1 MNIKKTLILATV
13 LCVFAAAAIA
23 QTEEKF
29 DFYARGPYRENVGGE
44 EHVVREDTAKA
55 WRGVNWALLS
65 IGAFILI
72 VALVFLS
79 GLFTASN
86 DGGVDRSP
94 VEHQRDGAGRGN

>member
-1 MNIKKTLILATV
+1 VARELPIFCIYGTHTGGFMANRQ
-13 LCVFAAAAIA
+13 AI
-23 QTEEKF
+23 
-29 DFYARGPYRENVGGE
+29 NVGGE
-44 EHVVREDTAKA
+44 QHLVREDTAKA

-72 VALVFLS
+72 LALVFLS